1 MNIGQTIKNE
11 ITGIEHRTDI
21 TDEQKV
27 SHITHIACATCA
39 GVAIQPI
46 PFADIFVLTPIQAFF
61 ASRIAAIRGVPVT
74 ESDATDLI
82 KEVMGIVGLG
92 LIAQQVAIGV
102 WKIVTFGFGGLLT
115 IPLVYGLTYAIMK
128 VADAYYSAKS
138 RNQKLSNEQ
147 LKAIWKSAFR
157 EGKAR
162 GATEEKDIQDRA
174 KEQG

>member
-11 ITGIEHRTDI
+11 ITEIEHRTDI
-21 TDEQKV
+21 TDDQKV
-27 SHITHIACATCA
+27 SRITNMASATCA
-39 GVAIQPI
+39 GIAIQPI

-82 KEVMGIVGLG
+82 KEVIGIIGLG

-102 WKIVTFGFGGLLT
+102 WKIIIFGFGGLLT
-115 IPLVYGLTYAIMK
+115 IPLVYALTYAIMK

-138 RNQKLSNEQ
+138 RNQKLTDEQ
-147 LKAIWKSAFR
+147 LKAIWKNAFR
-157 EGKAR
+157 EGKAK
-162 GATEEKDIQDRA
+162 GAAEENDIKDQP
-174 KEQG
+174 KE